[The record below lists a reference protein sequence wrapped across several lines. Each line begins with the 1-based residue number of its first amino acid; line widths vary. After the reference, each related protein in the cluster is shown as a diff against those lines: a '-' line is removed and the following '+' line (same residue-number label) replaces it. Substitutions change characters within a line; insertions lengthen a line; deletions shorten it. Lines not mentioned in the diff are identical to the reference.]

1 MRFFAVCL
9 MTVVAVVACL
19 LRQVELRHRQVSISY
34 EISKATQ
41 RQQALEEQLERLR
54 IDRAALLE
62 PSRVERIGR
71 KWGLRLPNP
80 DDVVVLRFSPT
91 VASNVT
97 GEANDGS
104 P

>member
-1 MRFFAVCL
+1 MRFCAICL
-9 MTVVAVVACL
+9 ITVVAVVACL

-62 PSRVERIGR
+62 SSRVERMGR
-71 KWGLRLPNP
+71 KWGLRLPDP
-80 DDVVVLRFSPT
+80 DDVVVLSTGST
-91 VASNVT
+91 VANHMIGKT
-97 GEANDGS
+97 GDDAW
-104 P
+104 